1 VEGISHIISQ
11 ANGDPFLSLNISIMH
26 TFVASS
32 NDIIARL
39 ADEHKLMQ
47 KLGEAL

>member
-1 VEGISHIISQ
+1 
-11 ANGDPFLSLNISIMH
+11 MH

-47 KLGEAL
+47 KLGEALWNIKPTKSLSPLHSQW